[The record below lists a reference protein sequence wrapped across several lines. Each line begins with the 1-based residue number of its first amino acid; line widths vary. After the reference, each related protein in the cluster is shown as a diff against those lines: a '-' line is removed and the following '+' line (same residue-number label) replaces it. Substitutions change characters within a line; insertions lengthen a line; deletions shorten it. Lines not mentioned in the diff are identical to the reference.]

1 MHLKDGPVFA
11 QSSRCAF
18 SASIFVS
25 FNSSIFSIERI
36 RRSLSCIPSVI
47 FSFHFLKKF
56 NREED
61 DVSIGEA
68 CKKSTDEFVDLLYES
83 VRHGLESDAFT
94 SSQ

>member
-1 MHLKDGPVFA
+1 MRFLCVDFCFIQFFHFSRENPAELVLY
-11 QSSRCAF
+11 SST
-18 SASIFVS
+18 
-25 FNSSIFSIERI
+25 
-36 RRSLSCIPSVI
+36 LPSVI
-47 FSFHFLKKF
+47 FHFIFEKFH
-56 NREED
+56 REED